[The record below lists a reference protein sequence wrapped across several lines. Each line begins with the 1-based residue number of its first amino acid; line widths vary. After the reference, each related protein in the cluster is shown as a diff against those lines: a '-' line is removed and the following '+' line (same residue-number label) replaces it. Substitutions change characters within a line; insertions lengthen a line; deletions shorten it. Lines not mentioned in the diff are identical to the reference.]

1 MMRDWHPA
9 RLLPDIGGLFALV
22 TFILL
27 TLFSGGRSLND
38 GDTFWHIAAGQRMLA
53 DRAILT
59 QDVFSHTAH
68 NAPWTAHEWLSE
80 IVMAI
85 VHDFAGLPGVCI
97 FFFFIASLSFW
108 LLYVTVRQEAS
119 EWPTLVF
126 VSLAF
131 ILSLSHLL
139 ARPHI
144 FTWLLG
150 GLSFYLLKKQNRS
163 LYFLPVITILWVNLH
178 GGFILGIALQ
188 GMFLCGRY
196 IEAGFPLKKCHFI
209 NWLKEQKTSL
219 LVFFLT
225 IIAVG
230 INPFGY
236 SLYLFPFHV
245 SGDVFAQG
253 INEWLSPNLQ
263 EQWIFRF
270 FLLFIIFL
278 LSLNKSL
285 PTWQERLFLLFFI
298 NAALVHQRHISV
310 AGYYLAPVLARSTER
325 WLTPVFHIFS
335 RKKAD
340 FQAPLVLSKW
350 SGPVGSLT
358 LAIIFLVLSSS
369 LLPKSQFYFK
379 NLIPVPEKIFPIAAV
394 EYLSTNRPKGNVLNQ
409 YAWGG
414 YMIYALRPEQPV
426 FIDGRADMYG
436 LKIFGDYQKIV
447 QVDEKM
453 DELLE
458 QYNIKW
464 IFYPKDSPLI
474 RYLKQKKNWQE
485 IYADELASIL
495 TKGKDSRP

>member
-1 MMRDWHPA
+1 MRNWQPA

-59 QDVFSHTAH
+59 QDVFSHTAP
-68 NAPWTAHEWLSE
+68 NTPWTAHEWLAE
-80 IVMAI
+80 IVMAV
-85 VHDFAGLPGVCI
+85 VHDFSGLPGLCI

-108 LLYVTVRQEAS
+108 ILYVTVRKESS

-150 GLSFYLLKKQNRS
+150 GLSFFLLKKQQKY
-163 LYFLPVITILWVNLH
+163 LYFLPIITILWVNLH

-188 GMFLCGRY
+188 GMFLCGKY
-196 IEAGFPLKKCHFI
+196 IEAGFPLKPRP
-209 NWLKEQKTSL
+209 LKDWIKIQKTSV

-225 IIAVG
+225 IVSVG

-245 SGDVFAQG
+245 SDDVFAKG

-263 EQWIFRF
+263 EQWIFRL
-270 FLLFIIFL
+270 FLLFVIFL
-278 LSLNKSL
+278 LSLNKYL

-310 AGYYLAPVLARSTER
+310 AGYYLAPALAKSTET
-325 WLTPVFHIFS
+325 WLTPIVQHYS
-335 RKKAD
+335 NKKAN
-340 FQAPLVLSKW
+340 FEKPLILSKW
-350 SGPVGSLT
+350 SGPVGTLT

-369 LLPKSQFYFK
+369 FFPKPQLFLK
-379 NLIPVPEKIFPIAAV
+379 ILIPVPEKIFPIEAV
-394 EYLSTNRPKGNVLNQ
+394 EYLSNNPPKGNVFNQ

-436 LKIFGDYQKIV
+436 TKIFNDYQKIV
-447 QVDEKM
+447 KVEKEIN
-453 DELLE
+453 DLLDKY
-458 QYNIKW
+458 QIKW
-464 IFYPKDSPLI
+464 VFYPTNSSLI
-474 RYLKQKKNWQE
+474 RYLILKKTWHE
-485 IYADELASIL
+485 VYSDGFASIL
-495 TKGKDSRP
+495 IRDHPK